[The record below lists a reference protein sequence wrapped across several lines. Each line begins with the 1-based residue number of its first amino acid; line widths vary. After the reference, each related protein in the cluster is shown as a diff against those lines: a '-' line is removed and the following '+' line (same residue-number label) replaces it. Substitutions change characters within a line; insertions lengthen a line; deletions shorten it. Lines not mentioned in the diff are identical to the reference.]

1 MDKCFQYMVN
11 LAGNK
16 KTVIP
21 IISPVSEEEALD
33 AYSRTVTQVAELVS
47 PAVVK
52 IDVKQSQQK
61 KKAPAS
67 GSGFIFAPDGFILTN
82 SHVVSQA
89 VDIRVTLPDGRNLG
103 AEIIGDDP
111 HTDLAVIRIN
121 ADNLSVLKLGDSSSI
136 KVGQLVIAIGNPF
149 GFQCSVTAGVIS
161 ALGRSL
167 RSQTGR
173 LIDNVIQTDA
183 DLNPGSSGGP
193 LVNWKGEVIGVNTA
207 IIYPARGIC
216 FAIGIN
222 TATLIAPKLIRDGRV
237 KRSYLGIGGQDAP
250 IHQRIVR
257 YYNLQKN
264 QGVLVLSVEKNSPAM
279 KAGLRVG
286 DLIIGFENQPVSKID
301 ELHRLLT
308 EKKSGQESSLTVIRR
323 TEKIRVKIV
332 PQELKAK

>member
-11 LAGNK
+11 LAGNR
-16 KTVIP
+16 KTVKP

-33 AYSRTVTQVAELVS
+33 AYSRTVTQVAETVS

-52 IDVKQSQQK
+52 IDVKQNQQK
-61 KKAPAS
+61 KNAPAS

-89 VDIRVTLPDGRNLG
+89 ADIRVTLPDGRNLG

-136 KVGQLVIAIGNPF
+136 KVGQLVIALGNPF

-222 TATLIAPKLIRDGRV
+222 TATLIAPKLIRDGRI

-257 YYNLQKN
+257 FYNLEKN
-264 QGVLVLSVEKNSPAM
+264 QGVLVLSVEKNSPAL
-279 KAGLRVG
+279 KAGLQVG
-286 DLIIGFENQPVSKID
+286 DVIIGFENQPVSKID

-308 EKKSGQESSLTVIRR
+308 EKKSGQETSLTVIRR
-323 TEKIRVKIV
+323 TEKISIKII
-332 PQELKAK
+332 PQELKVK